1 MGPQIS
7 THVPLPMRS
16 HPQTSFPIHPPGFHA
31 HQPSQMY
38 LPSGRQ
44 PDIFVDNSQGMLLRY
59 DQRNR
64 DPRFDPTVGVPPGKL
79 TKQSNNT
86 YKKNLETM
94 VLNRDDTFSREFH
107 H

>member
-1 MGPQIS
+1 MGPQIP
-7 THVPLPMRS
+7 THVPHPMHS
-16 HPQTSFPIHPPGFHA
+16 HPQTSFPIHPAGFHG

-44 PDIFVDNSQGMLLRY
+44 PDIFVDNPQGMLLRY

-79 TKQSNNT
+79 TGPNNLIIHI
-86 YKKNLETM
+86 KKI
-94 VLNRDDTFSREFH
+94 
-107 H
+107 